1 MVVASECTSKS
12 RSWDDDQNH
21 RTVEEQRQGLRQGD
35 IGFDELVKLIDSANL
50 HGKKCNILIFAND
63 QKQSD
68 KSPDFSLSL
77 AEDTKEPNRDN

>member
-1 MVVASECTSKS
+1 MTRITGLWKSKGKVFAKG
-12 RSWDDDQNH
+12 
-21 RTVEEQRQGLRQGD
+21 T

-77 AEDTKEPNRDN
+77 AEDTGREVRP